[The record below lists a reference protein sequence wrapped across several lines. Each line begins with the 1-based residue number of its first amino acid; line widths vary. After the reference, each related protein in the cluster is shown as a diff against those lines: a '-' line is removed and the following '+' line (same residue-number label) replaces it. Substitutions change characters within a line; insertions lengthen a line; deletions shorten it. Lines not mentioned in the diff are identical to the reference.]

1 MSHPSVP
8 QLAPGDL
15 IFAALG
21 EEDNLISAVVE
32 GHRGAR
38 VNHVGIVVAEDGALS
53 VLEAIDPAVR
63 VTSLAEY
70 SDRSLC
76 SEARPRLMFARL
88 RAPYRPLIP
97 AALTFGLSRLGVP
110 YDPYYTSSPEALYC
124 SELIL
129 EMFRHA
135 NNGVAVFPNTPLSFR
150 DVQSGALLEDWVAH
164 YAEVGREVPEG
175 AAGSHPA
182 GLSRDARLEIY
193 HVEGRVP
200 GYASDM
206 R

>member
-1 MSHPSVP
+1 MTRPTVP

-15 IFAALG
+15 IFSAIG
-21 EEDNLISAVVE
+21 ENDNLISKVVE

-38 VNHVGIVVAEDGALS
+38 VNHVGVVVAKDDALV

-63 VTSLAEY
+63 LTSLDEYAE
-70 SDRSLC
+70 RSLC
-76 SEARPRLMFARL
+76 AQNKPRLMFARL
-88 RAPYRPLIP
+88 HAPYQPLIP
-97 AALTFGLSRLGVP
+97 AAITFGMARLGVP
-110 YDPYYTSSPEALYC
+110 YDPYYTSSPDALYC

-150 DVQSGALLEDWVAH
+150 DVQSGELLADWVAH

-182 GLSRDARLEIY
+182 GLSRDARIEVY
-193 HVEGRVP
+193 HVQGQIP
-200 GYASDM
+200 GYGESAM
-206 R
+206 

>member
-1 MSHPSVP
+1 MP
-8 QLAPGDL
+8 QLVPGDL

-38 VNHVGIVVAEDGALS
+38 INHVGIVVFQNGLLS

-63 VTSLAEY
+63 LTSLEQYAE
-70 SDRSLC
+70 RSHC
-76 SEARPRLMFARL
+76 AEARPRLMFARL
-88 RAPYRPLIP
+88 SAAYRPLIP
-97 AALTFGLSRLGVP
+97 GALTFGLSRLGVP
-110 YDPYYTSSPEALYC
+110 YDPYYSSSPESLYC

-182 GLSRDARLEIY
+182 GLSRDARLEVY
-193 HVEGRVP
+193 HVEGRIP
-200 GYASDM
+200 GYASDA

>member
-1 MSHPSVP
+1 
-8 QLAPGDL
+8 L

-38 VNHVGIVVAEDGALS
+38 VNHVGIVVAQDGALS

-97 AALTFGLSRLGVP
+97 AALAFGLSRLGVP
-110 YDPYYTSSPEALYC
+110 YDPYYTSSPDALYC

-135 NNGVAVFPNTPLSFR
+135 NNGVGVFPNTPLSFR

-164 YAEVGREVPEG
+164 YAEIGREVPEG
-175 AAGSHPA
+175 ATGSHPA
-182 GLSRDARLEIY
+182 GLSRDARLEVY

-200 GYASDM
+200 GYAGDL
-206 R
+206 RRRNKL